1 MAETNLEQIQ
11 GFLNV
16 TPDEEIFNGISELLE
31 GQDVPGF
38 DEFAVLLSLPD
49 EQFEVLSELML
60 VELEKALMNPQDR
73 LLLQEAMRKD
83 GKTGMDFINM
93 QQTLMEEIENKVGD
107 KISPLKLD
115 FLKRMMTM
123 ITNVFSQ
130 IDGMAGEIVSI
141 PIELSKHAIAPTYA
155 NEGDGAMDIY
165 ALEDYTINPGET
177 KLIKTGI
184 KVAIPRGYA
193 LLIQPRSGQSL
204 KTKLRVANTPGLI
217 DSGYRNE
224 IGIILENIESPIT
237 DIEYEFNE
245 DGKVIIDSILHGKSY
260 TIEKGQRVAQ
270 MRLVHIPT
278 VNWTP
283 VNNILEIEGD
293 RGGGF
298 GSSGK

>member
-1 MAETNLEQIQ
+1 MADKNIEQMQ
-11 GFLNV
+11 DFLTIN
-16 TPDEEIFNGISELLE
+16 PDEEIFNEISELLE
-31 GQDVPGF
+31 RQNIPGF
-38 DEFAVLLSLPD
+38 DEFAILLALPD
-49 EQFEVLSELML
+49 EQFEVLSELVL
-60 VELEKALMNPQDR
+60 TELEKAFMNPQDR
-73 LLLQEAMRKD
+73 LLLQKAMRQD
-83 GKTGMDFINM
+83 GKTGLDFINI
-93 QQTLMEEIENKVGD
+93 QQSLIDEIED
-107 KISPLKLD
+107 KIKDKVSPIKLD
-115 FLKRMMTM
+115 FLKRTMTM

-141 PIELSKHAIAPTYA
+141 PIELSEGAIAPTYA
-155 NEGDGAMDIY
+155 NESDGAMDIY

-217 DSGYRNE
+217 DSGYRDE
-224 IGIILENIESPIT
+224 IGIIMENIESPIA
-237 DIEYEFNE
+237 DIEYTFNKN
-245 DGKVIIDSILHGKSY
+245 GNIVINSILHGKPY
-260 TIEKGQRVAQ
+260 VVEKGQRIAQ
-270 MRLVHIPT
+270 MRLVHVPA

-283 VNNILEIEGD
+283 VNNILEIEGN